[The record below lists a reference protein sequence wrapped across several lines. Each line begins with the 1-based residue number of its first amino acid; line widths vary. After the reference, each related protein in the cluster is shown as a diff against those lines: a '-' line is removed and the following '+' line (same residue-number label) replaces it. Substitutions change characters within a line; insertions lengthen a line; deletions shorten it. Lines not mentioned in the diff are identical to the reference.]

1 MKDEIASKI
10 YVNLSR
16 CEKGHDSCTEYSS
29 MLHDMVHGHMLYD
42 TVDFVLNQKDVPE
55 IDLLAEVSPYLMD
68 RSDCIG
74 NDGLPYVRGKYKGYN
89 VYVNTHILKINA
101 CSLCKYYYG
110 INMHDFPLED
120 VRKAIERIGEDLN
133 IPMDKVIVTRLDLAM
148 DLELQRSPIEY
159 FNRMLDLPYF
169 RCHSYST
176 GITFQTAEKELLF
189 YDKGKE
195 QGSNN
200 KNIARCEFRIKKVR
214 RCFGGSVT
222 ASMLYDPSFWNDLLD
237 RFLSCYSKVKVS
249 KESLP
254 LDKINGIKI
263 LKDCAL
269 CDYVNRNGF
278 DPLRSGFKAHV
289 RDGELAQ
296 RACKSIIEKIKKC
309 CFSSQGKDVGPE
321 IEEFDVKF
329 RSFLKLK
336 RFD

>member
-1 MKDEIASKI
+1 
-10 YVNLSR
+10 
-16 CEKGHDSCTEYSS
+16 
-29 MLHDMVHGHMLYD
+29 MLYD

-55 IDLLAEVSPYLMD
+55 IDLLAEVSPYLMN

-89 VYVNTHILKINA
+89 VYVNTHTLKINA

-110 INMHDFPLED
+110 TNMHDFPLED
-120 VRKAIERIGEDLN
+120 VRKAIEGIGEDLN
-133 IPMDKVIVTRLDLAM
+133 IPMDKVTVTRMDSAM

-169 RCHSYST
+169 RRLSYPT
-176 GITFQTAEKELLF
+176 GITFQTAEKELSF

-214 RCFGGSVT
+214 RCFGRSVT

-254 LDKINGIKI
+254 LDKIDGVRSLLNST
-263 LKDCAL
+263 LRES
-269 CDYVNRNGF
+269 VNRNGF
-278 DPLRSGFKAHV
+278 DPLRSGFKARV

>member
-1 MKDEIASKI
+1 
-10 YVNLSR
+10 
-16 CEKGHDSCTEYSS
+16 
-29 MLHDMVHGHMLYD
+29 
-42 TVDFVLNQKDVPE
+42 
-55 IDLLAEVSPYLMD
+55 
-68 RSDCIG
+68 
-74 NDGLPYVRGKYKGYN
+74 
-89 VYVNTHILKINA
+89 
-101 CSLCKYYYG
+101 
-110 INMHDFPLED
+110 MHDFPLED

-133 IPMDKVIVTRLDLAM
+133 IPMDKVTVTRLDLAM

-214 RCFGGSVT
+214 KYFGRSVT

-254 LDKINGIKI
+254 LDKIDGIKSFQDCI
-263 LKDCAL
+263 LCHW
-269 CDYVNRNGF
+269 VNRKGF
-278 DPLRSGFKAHV
+278 DPLKSELNALV
-289 RDGELAQ
+289 RDGGLTQ
-296 RACKSIIEKIKKC
+296 RNYKSIIGKIKRC

-329 RSFLKLK
+329 RSF
-336 RFD
+336 

>member
-1 MKDEIASKI
+1 MDEIASKY
-10 YVNLSR
+10 YVYLSS
-16 CEKGHDSCTEYSS
+16 CKEGHDLCTEYY
-29 MLHDMVHGHMLYD
+29 HALYD
-42 TVDFVLNQKDVPE
+42 TIDFVLYQTDVPE
-55 IDLLAEVSPYLMD
+55 IDLLSEVSPYLTN
-68 RSDCIG
+68 RRDCFG
-74 NDGLPYVRGKYKGYN
+74 EGESSYARGEYNGYK
-89 VYVNTHILKINA
+89 VYVSDKMLKINT
-101 CSLCKYYYG
+101 CSLCKYFYG
-110 INMHDFPLED
+110 TNMHDFPLED
-120 VRKAIERIGEDLN
+120 VRKAIEGIGEDLN
-133 IPMDKVIVTRLDLAM
+133 IPMDKVTVTRMDSAM

-169 RCHSYST
+169 RRLSYPT
-176 GITFQTAEKELLF
+176 GITFQTAEKELSF

-214 RCFGGSVT
+214 KCFGKSVT

-254 LDKINGIKI
+254 LDKIDGVRSLLNST
-263 LKDCAL
+263 LRES
-269 CDYVNRNGF
+269 VNRNGF
-278 DPLRSGFKAHV
+278 DPLRSRLKARV
-289 RDGELAQ
+289 RDGKLTQ
-296 RACKSIIEKIKKC
+296 RAYKSIIEKIKKC